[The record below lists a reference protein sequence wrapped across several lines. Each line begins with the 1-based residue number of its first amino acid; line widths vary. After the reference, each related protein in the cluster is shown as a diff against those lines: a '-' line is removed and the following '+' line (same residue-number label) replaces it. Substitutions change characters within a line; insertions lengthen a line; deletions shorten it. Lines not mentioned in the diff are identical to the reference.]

1 MPESEAAA
9 RARPERSTELV
20 RKTEQIVRSK
30 LHNESTG
37 HDWWHAD
44 RVRSTAVRIA
54 REESAD
60 ELVVELAALLHDVE
74 DFKFSGSE
82 DTGPRFAGDFL
93 RSIGVAEQD
102 ANHVADIIRNI
113 SFKGARVTPAPLT
126 LEGHCIQD
134 ADRLDAIGA
143 IGIARTFAYGG
154 YRRRPIHDPEV
165 APVEHDSVQSYLST
179 KGTTINHFHEKL
191 LLLRDRMNTEFG
203 RKLAEERHRF
213 MEGFL
218 AEFDSEWKGER

>member
-1 MPESEAAA
+1 MSNSDAAA
-9 RARPERSTELV
+9 RARPEAPEELI
-20 RKTEQIVRSK
+20 RKTEQVVRSK

-54 REESAD
+54 QEESAD
-60 ELVVELAALLHDVE
+60 ALVVELAALLHDVE

-82 DTGPRFAGDFL
+82 EKGPRFAGDFL
-93 RSIGVAEQD
+93 RSIGVAKQD
-102 ANHVADIIRNI
+102 ADHVADIIRNI
-113 SFKGARVTPAPLT
+113 SFKGARVAPAPLS

-154 YRRRPIHDPEV
+154 YKQRPIHDPDVKPV
-165 APVEHDSVQSYLST
+165 AHDSVRSYLDT

-213 MEGFL
+213 MTDFL
-218 AEFDSEWKGER
+218 DEFDSEWKGER